1 MPTGIRK
8 PARNKTFLIRAN
20 FDARAEPLG
29 LKTIADMA
37 RFVGL
42 AGRESTFHRAYRG
55 TRGAGGTVVDAV
67 LNAPWPEPVTFNDFF
82 RTEAAA

>member
-1 MPTGIRK
+1 MPTGTRK
-8 PARNKTFLIRAN
+8 PARNKTLLIKVN
-20 FDARAEPLG
+20 FDARATPLG

-42 AGRESTFHRAYRG
+42 EGRESTFHRVYSG
-55 TRGAGGTVVDAV
+55 TRGAGGTVVDLI

-82 RTEAAA
+82 RTEAA